1 MKTTALT
8 AWCLALAGCAGI
20 ADTTPPVPAAGTQLD
35 GSYVGQDTLLSG
47 VAFLC
52 GAADLPERIEVQNGQ
67 FAYPFQVNPPRV
79 APLPV
84 QIFED
89 GTLAGQMQYRHVAG
103 GVRRCFRSL
112 GRDWVTLRGRITG
125 AALEATITNIRCV
138 RRLRAQRKSSRW
150 RPGGAR
156 ECLDLRRHFTVVV
169 LGSLEPACGFTV
181 CMISERRWRA
191 RWVL

>member
-8 AWCLALAGCAGI
+8 WGLALAGCAGM
-20 ADTTPPVPAAGTQLD
+20 ADTTPPAPVAGTQFD

-52 GAADLPERIEVQNGQ
+52 GAADLPERIEVQYGQ

-89 GTLAGQMQYRHVAG
+89 GSLAGQMQYGTVLQED
-103 GVRRCFRSL
+103 SL
-112 GRDWVTLRGRITG
+112 FPRTPRTDWVTLRGRITG
-125 AALEATITNIRCV
+125 AALEATITNIRCI
-138 RRLRAQRKSSRW
+138 RRLTAQRK
-150 RPGGAR
+150 
-156 ECLDLRRHFTVVV
+156 
-169 LGSLEPACGFTV
+169 
-181 CMISERRWRA
+181 
-191 RWVL
+191 

>member
-1 MKTTALT
+1 MELAAKPLRDHVQRMKITALT
-8 AWCLALAGCAGI
+8 AWGLALTGCAGI
-20 ADTTPPVPAAGTQLD
+20 ADTTPPVPAAGAQFD

-89 GTLAGQMQYRHVAG
+89 GTLAGQMQYGTVLQEDLLLFPRTPHT
-103 GVRRCFRSL
+103 
-112 GRDWVTLRGRITG
+112 DWVTLRGRITG

-138 RRLRAQRKSSRW
+138 RRLRAQRK
-150 RPGGAR
+150 
-156 ECLDLRRHFTVVV
+156 
-169 LGSLEPACGFTV
+169 
-181 CMISERRWRA
+181 
-191 RWVL
+191 